1 LSLQQEK
8 DILAQQVENLHKVV
22 NNLKTVIEEKDE
34 ELTEMMS
41 AMTPVAAGPVSLNY
55 IRTLDVEY

>member
-1 LSLQQEK
+1 ME
-8 DILAQQVENLHKVV
+8 QQVENLRKDVQ
-22 NNLKTVIEEKDE
+22 NLKTVIEEKDE
-34 ELTEMMS
+34 ELTEIMS